1 MERYLIIGK
10 SSHMC
15 DVFLKDADGI
25 FRQHKFISGK
35 KMEITEKEMTFHV
48 IRQQGYGLIRVI
60 KLDPIA
66 EKEPSPVSIVLDEPA
81 EEPKEEIFTEETAP
95 TVYIAETESV
105 EAVAP
110 PRKRR
115 KRKKPQT

>member
-1 MERYLIIGK
+1 MNRYLIIGK
-10 SSHMC
+10 SPQMC
-15 DVFLKDADGI
+15 DVFLKDEKGL

-35 KMEITEKEMTFHV
+35 KMEITEREMTFHV
-48 IRQQGYGLIRVI
+48 IRQQGYGLIQVV
-60 KLDPIA
+60 KLDPVE
-66 EKEPSPVSIVLDEPA
+66 EKELSPVSIVLDEPV
-81 EEPKEEIFTEETAP
+81 EEPEEEILIEEEAP
-95 TVYIAETESV
+95 AVHIEETESV

>member
-1 MERYLIIGK
+1 
-10 SSHMC
+10 MC

-35 KMEITEKEMTFHV
+35 QMEITEKEMTFHV
-48 IRQQGYGLIRVI
+48 VRQEGYGLIRVI
-60 KLDPIA
+60 KLDPVE
-66 EKEPSPVSIVLDEPA
+66 EKKPSPVSIILDEPA
-81 EEPKEEIFTEETAP
+81 PEPEEEIVIEEEAP
-95 TVYIAETESV
+95 AVHIEETESV

-115 KRKKPQT
+115 KRKKLQT

>member
-1 MERYLIIGK
+1 MNRYLIIGK
-10 SSHMC
+10 SPQMC
-15 DVFLKDADGI
+15 DVFLKDANGL

-48 IRQQGYGLIRVI
+48 IRQEGYGLIQVV
-60 KLDPIA
+60 KLDPIEE
-66 EKEPSPVSIVLDEPA
+66 EKPSPVTIILDEPA
-81 EEPKEEIFTEETAP
+81 EEPEEEIVIEEKAP
-95 TVYIAETESV
+95 AVHIEETESV

-115 KRKKPQT
+115 KRKKLQT

>member
-1 MERYLIIGK
+1 MNRYLIIGK
-10 SSHMC
+10 SPQMC
-15 DVFLKDADGI
+15 DVFLKDDNGV

-48 IRQQGYGLIRVI
+48 IRQQGYGLIKLVE
-60 KLDPIA
+60 LDPIEEELPT
-66 EKEPSPVSIVLDEPA
+66 EKSLILEDPIEEVEEEVIIEEESPAVNI
-81 EEPKEEIFTEETAP
+81 EE
-95 TVYIAETESV
+95 VESK

-115 KRKKPQT
+115 RRKKAQT